1 MVFVDFVE
9 LDMKICQLPYPAKNI
24 KIILLKWVNNFILI
38 ALNNIKRKV
47 IIVVLHS
54 KNIDNEKKSLI
65 IQENKDLETYLLLI
79 CLEYV
84 LLHSEERGQS

>member
-24 KIILLKWVNNFILI
+24 KIILLKWVNNFILM

-54 KNIDNEKKSLI
+54 KNIHNEKKSLI